1 LAKINYGFEKR
12 QRELAKKRKQE
23 AKDARK
29 REARESA
36 VTPDT
41 TPDQALPEPPPA
53 ETPATVEDGTPAPR
67 VHRRPSS

>member
-1 LAKINYGFEKR
+1 MAKINYGFEKR

-36 VTPDT
+36 AVADT
-41 TPDQALPEPPPA
+41 TPDHPPPEPPP
-53 ETPATVEDGTPAPR
+53 ETPAQVEDTTPAPR